1 MDAFNTVFKSPG
13 KDRVSMARDTDVGGF
28 SVRGRLAHPDTPT
41 TR

>member
-13 KDRVSMARDTDVGGF
+13 KDRVSMARATDVGGF